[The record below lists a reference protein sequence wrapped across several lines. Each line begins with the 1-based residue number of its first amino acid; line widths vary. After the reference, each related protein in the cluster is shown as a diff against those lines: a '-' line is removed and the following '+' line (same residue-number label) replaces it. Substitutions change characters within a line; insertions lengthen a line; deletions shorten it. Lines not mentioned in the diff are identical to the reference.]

1 MRGRIAF
8 IALFAALAAFLVLA
22 AGLRSRHAPATRQL
36 SARQVQ
42 SPPKLEQPGPQVEM
56 PKRPEPVEEKK
67 QVAALNDAALKSLI
81 ENARMAEQRGDQV
94 TRDAMLAGLQ
104 KSPDRSKELIS
115 SEISRSN
122 DASAAAALKTLM
134 EKLQ

>member
-1 MRGRIAF
+1 
-8 IALFAALAAFLVLA
+8 
-22 AGLRSRHAPATRQL
+22 
-36 SARQVQ
+36 
-42 SPPKLEQPGPQVEM
+42 M